1 MIYAIIAILEIR
13 KDYHMGN
20 LKTKKLVQGAMIAA
34 IFGALSVFNTYTGS
48 LFDIFICYAM
58 VIPLVWFGYTYRW
71 QDNLLVSFVA
81 MIVIIITGLPF
92 FAISSFSSC
101 LAGVFLAEALKRQ
114 APRTTLLLGTLAVTF
129 LNNILLY
136 EVFSGLLNMDLIGE
150 MKGLYVSINQ
160 IMPSLSQNISLSAFL
175 SLAPLVL
182 MLVSAMEMYVII
194 LLCQLTLPRLQIPFP
209 NSFHI
214 SQMHIS
220 RPIGFVLIIIVLIG
234 YLVKD
239 VMHLDMILITYLFYM
254 ALIALAL
261 EGLAF
266 LSWLA
271 IMKNKSF
278 FILLAFLGLMI
289 PVVNSLYV
297 VIGIID
303 IFSDLR
309 GNILYNKHNEQ

>member
-1 MIYAIIAILEIR
+1 
-13 KDYHMGN
+13 MGN

-71 QDNLLVSFVA
+71 QDNVLVSFVA

-92 FAISSFSSC
+92 FAISAFSSC
-101 LAGVFLAEALKRQ
+101 LAGVFIGEALKRQ
-114 APRTTLLLGTLAVTF
+114 AQKGTLLLGTLGVTF
-129 LNNILLY
+129 FNNILLY
-136 EVFSGLLNMDLIGE
+136 EVFAGLLNMDLIGE
-150 MKGLYVSINQ
+150 MRGIYESISQ
-160 IMPSLSQNISLSAFL
+160 MMPSLSQTISLSAFL
-175 SLAPLVL
+175 LLAPLLLLL
-182 MLVSAMEMYVII
+182 MSAMEMYVII
-194 LLCQLTLPRLQIPFP
+194 LLCQLTLPRLKIPFP

-214 SQMHIS
+214 SQMHIG
-220 RPIGFVLIIIVLIG
+220 RLPGFILIGFVIVS

-239 VMHLDMILITYLFYM
+239 VWHLDITLFTYLYYIAVF
-254 ALIALAL
+254 ALAL

-271 IMKNKSF
+271 IIKNKPL
-278 FILLAFLGLMI
+278 FIFLAFIGFLI
-289 PVVNSLYV
+289 PVVNRLYV
-297 VIGIID
+297 VIGIVD

-309 GNILYNKHNEQ
+309 RNILYNKHNEQ